1 MSNINR
7 HNYEAFLLDYLE
19 QNLSPNMVSELMVF
33 LEQNSD
39 LKEEFD
45 ELQAFE
51 VLEPTSV
58 LFDNKATL
66 KKDALENLMIAEIEG
81 MNTSQES
88 KTLKYILKAD
98 KTAKNDFKLFQQ
110 TKLKSKKVIF
120 KDKEALKKEAAIIPL
135 RWFKNAAAAVII
147 MTILIQ
153 GIDDGSTVDN
163 QFQMATFNPVPISK
177 ELFIVKETTNEIK
190 TTSADVVSVKN
201 KKPFISKQKTPLV
214 GVEVENPTKQLA
226 VNNVAEKDSIVIL
239 PTALK
244 KEEKVL
250 ANNTKE
256 QAPVLTIG
264 GFLKKEA
271 TKKILQEETTNTK
284 QPLEI
289 VVADLAA
296 KVAGKK
302 GGMKKNK
309 NDEGEVKE
317 YALSIGKFSIS
328 RKVKN

>member
-19 QNLSPNMVSELMVF
+19 QNLSPNMVAELMVF
-33 LEQNSD
+33 LEQHPD
-39 LKEEFD
+39 LKQELD

-51 VLEPTSV
+51 VLEPNSV

-66 KKDALENLMIAEIEG
+66 KKEALDNLMIAEIEG
-81 MNTSQES
+81 INTSQET
-88 KTLKYILKAD
+88 KTLKHILKAD

-153 GIDDGSTVDN
+153 GIDDGSTIDN
-163 QFQMATFNPVPISK
+163 QFQMATFNPVPITK
-177 ELFIVKETTNEIK
+177 EVFTIKETTHK
-190 TTSADVVSVKN
+190 PTTSTTQPIKLKS
-201 KKPFISKQKTPLV
+201 KKIIEENTTITPDEKLNTT
-214 GVEVENPTKQLA
+214 EQLA
-226 VNNVAEKDSIVIL
+226 VNHITEKDSIVIL
-239 PTALK
+239 PTVLK

-328 RKVKN
+328 KKVKN

>member
-19 QNLSPNMVSELMVF
+19 QNLSPNMVAELMVF

-58 LFDNKATL
+58 PFDNKATL
-66 KKDALENLMIAEIEG
+66 KKDALDNLMIAEIEG
-81 MNTSQES
+81 INTSQET
-88 KTLKYILKAD
+88 KTLKHILKAD
-98 KTAKNDFKLFQQ
+98 KTAKNDFTLFQQ
-110 TKLKSKKVIF
+110 TKLKAKKIIF
-120 KDKEALKKEAAIIPL
+120 EDKNTLKKEADIIPL
-135 RWFKNAAAAVII
+135 KWWTNAAAAVLI
-147 MTILIQ
+147 MAFLIQ
-153 GIDDGSTVDN
+153 GLDEGSTVDN
-163 QFQMATFNPVPISK
+163 QFQMATFNPVPITK
-177 ELFIVKETTNEIK
+177 EVFTIKETTHKPTTLTTQPIK
-190 TTSADVVSVKN
+190 LKSKKVVEENTTT
-201 KKPFISKQKTPLV
+201 TPDEKLHTT
-214 GVEVENPTKQLA
+214 EQLA
-226 VNNVAEKDSIVIL
+226 VNHIIEKDSIVIL
-239 PTALK
+239 PTVLK

-256 QAPVLTIG
+256 QTPVLTIG

-328 RKVKN
+328 RKFKN

>member
-19 QNLSPNMVSELMVF
+19 QNLSPNMVAELMVF
-33 LEQNSD
+33 LEQHPD
-39 LKEEFD
+39 LKQELD

-51 VLEPTSV
+51 VLEPNSV

-66 KKDALENLMIAEIEG
+66 KKEALDNLMIAEIEG
-81 MNTSQES
+81 INTSQET
-88 KTLKYILKAD
+88 KTLKHILKAD

-120 KDKEALKKEAAIIPL
+120 KDKEALKKEAVIIPL

-153 GIDDGSTVDN
+153 GIDDGSTIDN
-163 QFQMATFNPVPISK
+163 QFQMATFNPVPITK
-177 ELFIVKETTNEIK
+177 EVFTIKETTHK
-190 TTSADVVSVKN
+190 PTTSTTQPIKLKS
-201 KKPFISKQKTPLV
+201 KKIIEENTTITPDEKLNTT
-214 GVEVENPTKQLA
+214 EQLA
-226 VNNVAEKDSIVIL
+226 VNHITEKDSIVIL
-239 PTALK
+239 PTVLK

-328 RKVKN
+328 KKVKN

>member
-19 QNLSPNMVSELMVF
+19 QNLSPNMVAELMVF

-214 GVEVENPTKQLA
+214 GVEIENPTKQLA

>member
-19 QNLSPNMVSELMVF
+19 QNLSPNMVAELMVF
-33 LEQNSD
+33 LEQHPD
-39 LKEEFD
+39 LKQELD

-66 KKDALENLMIAEIEG
+66 KKDALDNLMIAEIEG
-81 MNTSQES
+81 INTSQQT
-88 KTLKYILKAD
+88 KTLKHILKAD
-98 KTAKNDFKLFQQ
+98 KTAKNDFQLFQQ

-135 RWFKNAAAAVII
+135 RWWTNAAAAVLI
-147 MTILIQ
+147 MAFLIQ

-163 QFQMATFNPVPISK
+163 QFQMATFNPVPITK
-177 ELFIVKETTNEIK
+177 EVFTIKETTNEIK
-190 TTSADVVSVKN
+190 TTSEDVVSVKN
-201 KKPFISKQKTPLV
+201 KKPVISKQKTPLV
-214 GVEVENPTKQLA
+214 GVEVENATKQLA

-239 PTALK
+239 PTVLN

>member
-1 MSNINR
+1 MRNINR
-7 HNYEAFLLDYLE
+7 HNYEVFLLDYLE
-19 QNLSPNMVSELMVF
+19 QNLSPNMVAELMVF
-33 LEQNSD
+33 LEQHPD
-39 LKEEFD
+39 LKQELD

-51 VLEPTSV
+51 VLEPNSV
-58 LFDNKATL
+58 LFDDKATL
-66 KKDALENLMIAEIEG
+66 KKEALDNLMIAEIEG
-81 MNTSQES
+81 INTSQES

-98 KTAKNDFKLFQQ
+98 KTAKKDFKLFQQ

-177 ELFIVKETTNEIK
+177 NLFTTKEITNDIDKTATNAHSKKQRKSVINSNKTHLVAVELEK
-190 TTSADVVSVKN
+190 TELLTKNNIAERDSVVIF
-201 KKPFISKQKTPLV
+201 PTISR
-214 GVEVENPTKQLA
+214 
-226 VNNVAEKDSIVIL
+226 
-239 PTALK
+239 
-244 KEEKVL
+244 KEEKMLV
-250 ANNTKE
+250 NNTNEKE
-256 QAPVLTIG
+256 PVLTVG
-264 GFLKKEA
+264 RFLKKEA
-271 TKKILQEETTNTK
+271 TKKILQEEPTDNK

-302 GGMKKNK
+302 GDIKKNK
-309 NDEGEVKE
+309 NNDGEIKA
-317 YALSIGKFSIS
+317 YALNIGKFSIS

>member
-19 QNLSPNMVSELMVF
+19 QNLSPNMVAELMVF
-33 LEQNSD
+33 LEQHPD
-39 LKEEFD
+39 LKQELD

-51 VLEPTSV
+51 VLEPNSV

-66 KKDALENLMIAEIEG
+66 KKEALDNLMIAEIEG
-81 MNTSQES
+81 INTSQET
-88 KTLKYILKAD
+88 KTLKHILKAD

-153 GIDDGSTVDN
+153 GIDDGSTIDN
-163 QFQMATFNPVPISK
+163 QFQMATFNPVPITK
-177 ELFIVKETTNEIK
+177 EVFTIKETTHK
-190 TTSADVVSVKN
+190 PTTSTTQPIKLKS
-201 KKPFISKQKTPLV
+201 KKIIEENTTITPDEKLNTT
-214 GVEVENPTKQLA
+214 EQLA
-226 VNNVAEKDSIVIL
+226 VNHITEKDSIVIL
-239 PTALK
+239 PTVLK

-317 YALSIGKFSIS
+317 YVLSIGKFSIS
-328 RKVKN
+328 KKVKN

>member
-19 QNLSPNMVSELMVF
+19 QNLSPNTVAELMVF
-33 LEQNSD
+33 LEQNPD

-45 ELQAFE
+45 EIQAFE
-51 VLEPTSV
+51 VLEATPV
-58 LFDNKATL
+58 NFDNKTTL
-66 KKDALENLMIAEIEG
+66 KKDALDNLMIAEIEG
-81 MNTSQES
+81 INTSQET
-88 KTLKYILKAD
+88 KTLKHILKVD
-98 KTAKNDFKLFQQ
+98 KTAKNNFQLFQQ
-110 TKLKSKKVIF
+110 TKLKSKKIIF
-120 KDKEALKKEAAIIPL
+120 KDKNALKKEAAIIPL
-135 RWFKNAAAAVII
+135 RWWTNAAAAVLI
-147 MTILIQ
+147 MAFLIQ
-153 GIDDGSTVDN
+153 GLDDGSTVDN
-163 QFQMATFNPVPISK
+163 QFQLATFNPVPISK
-177 ELFIVKETTNEIK
+177 ELFIAKETTNEIK
-190 TTSADVVSVKN
+190 TTSADIASVKN
-201 KKPFISKQKTPLV
+201 KKPVINKQKTPLV
-214 GVEVENPTKQLA
+214 GVAVENTTKQLA

-271 TKKILQEETTNTK
+271 SKKILSEEASNTK
-284 QPLEI
+284 QSLEI

-302 GGMKKNK
+302 SGMKKNK

>member
-19 QNLSPNMVSELMVF
+19 QNLSPNMVAELMVF

-271 TKKILQEETTNTK
+271 TKKILQEETANTK

>member
-19 QNLSPNMVSELMVF
+19 QNLSPNMVAELMVF
-33 LEQNSD
+33 LEQHPD
-39 LKEEFD
+39 LKQELD

-51 VLEPTSV
+51 VLEPTS
-58 LFDNKATL
+58 LPFDNKSML
-66 KKDALENLMIAEIEG
+66 KKDALDNLMIAEIEG
-81 MNTSQES
+81 INTPLES
-88 KTLKYILKAD
+88 KTLKQILKAD
-98 KTAKNDFKLFQQ
+98 KIAKNDFQLFKQ

-120 KDKEALKKEAAIIPL
+120 KDNPSLKKEAAIIPL
-135 RWFKNAAAAVII
+135 KWFKHAAAAVIV

-177 ELFIVKETTNEIK
+177 NLFTAKETTDKIK
-190 TTSADVVSVKN
+190 ATAATINPVKQKKQVVNN
-201 KKPFISKQKTPLV
+201 KKTDSIIVEIEDEPLAKNIV
-214 GVEVENPTKQLA
+214 V
-226 VNNVAEKDSIVIL
+226 EKDSIVIL
-239 PTALK
+239 PTPVHK
-244 KEEKVL
+244 KEKLLAAKENEK
-250 ANNTKE
+250 E
-256 QAPVLTIG
+256 PILTVG
-264 GFLKKEA
+264 RFLKKEA
-271 TKKILQEETTNTK
+271 TKKILQEEPNDTK

-302 GGMKKNK
+302 GGIKKNK
-309 NDEGEVKE
+309 NNDGEVKE
-317 YALSIGKFSIS
+317 YALNIGKFSIS

>member
-19 QNLSPNMVSELMVF
+19 QNLSPNMVAELMVF
-33 LEQNSD
+33 LEQHPD
-39 LKEEFD
+39 LKQELD

-51 VLEPTSV
+51 ILEPTSV

-66 KKDALENLMIAEIEG
+66 KKDALDNLMIAEIEG
-81 MNTSQES
+81 MNTSKES
-88 KTLKYILKAD
+88 KILKHILKAD

-153 GIDDGSTVDN
+153 GIDDGTTVDN

-226 VNNVAEKDSIVIL
+226 VDNVAEKDSIVIL
-239 PTALK
+239 PTVLN

-256 QAPVLTIG
+256 QATVLTIG

-271 TKKILQEETTNTK
+271 TKKILQEEITNTK

>member
-19 QNLSPNMVSELMVF
+19 QNLSPNMVAELMVF
-33 LEQNSD
+33 LEQNPD

-58 LFDNKATL
+58 LFDNKVML
-66 KKDALENLMIAEIEG
+66 KKEALDNLMIAEIEG
-81 MNTSQES
+81 INTSQET
-88 KTLKYILKAD
+88 KTLKNILKAD
-98 KTAKNDFKLFQQ
+98 KIAKNDFMLFQQ
-110 TKLKSKKVIF
+110 TKLKAKKIIF
-120 KDKEALKKEAAIIPL
+120 EDKNALKKEAVIIPL
-135 RWFKNAAAAVII
+135 RWFKNAAAAVIV

-153 GIDDGSTVDN
+153 GIDDGSTVEN
-163 QFQMATFNPVPISK
+163 QFQMATFNPMPITK
-177 ELFIVKETTNEIK
+177 EVFTIKETTHK
-190 TTSADVVSVKN
+190 PTTSTTQPIKLKSKKVVEEN
-201 KKPFISKQKTPLV
+201 TTTTPDEKLNTT
-214 GVEVENPTKQLA
+214 ERLA
-226 VNNVAEKDSIVIL
+226 VNHIEEKDSIVIL
-239 PTALK
+239 PTVLK

-250 ANNTKE
+250 ANNIKE
-256 QAPVLTIG
+256 QTPVLTIG

-271 TKKILQEETTNTK
+271 SKKILQEETTNTK
-284 QPLEI
+284 QSLEI

>member
-1 MSNINR
+1 MSNINK

-19 QNLSPNMVSELMVF
+19 QNLSPNMVAELMLF
-33 LEQNSD
+33 LEQNPN

-51 VLEPTSV
+51 VLEATPV
-58 LFDNKATL
+58 NFNNKATL
-66 KKDALENLMIAEIEG
+66 KKDAIDNLMIAEIEG
-81 MNTSQES
+81 INTSQET
-88 KTLKYILKAD
+88 KALKHILKVD
-98 KTAKNDFKLFQQ
+98 KAAKNDFQLFQQ
-110 TKLKSKKVIF
+110 TKLKSKKIIF
-120 KDKEALKKEAAIIPL
+120 KDKNALKKEAAIIPL
-135 RWFKNAAAAVII
+135 RWWTNAAAAVLI
-147 MTILIQ
+147 MAFLIQ
-153 GIDDGSTVDN
+153 GLDDGSTVDN
-163 QFQMATFNPVPISK
+163 QFQFATFNPVPLTKDVLTI
-177 ELFIVKETTNEIK
+177 KETTIEAK
-190 TTSADVVSVKN
+190 TTTNIIPVKQQRTGVSKKN
-201 KKPFISKQKTPLV
+201 TSTV
-214 GVEVENPTKQLA
+214 AVEVENTIEPLA
-226 VNNVAEKDSIVIL
+226 INNVVEKDSIVIL

-271 TKKILQEETTNTK
+271 SKKILSEEASNTK
-284 QPLEI
+284 QSLEI

-302 GGMKKNK
+302 GEMKKNK
-309 NDEGEVKE
+309 NDDGEVKE

>member
-1 MSNINR
+1 MNNINR

-19 QNLSPNMVSELMVF
+19 RNLTPNMVAELMVF
-33 LEQNSD
+33 LEQNPD
-39 LKEEFD
+39 LKQELE

-51 VLEPTSV
+51 MLEATPIN
-58 LFDNKATL
+58 FDNKTTL
-66 KKDALENLMIAEIEG
+66 KKDALDNLMIAEIEG
-81 MNTSQES
+81 INTSQET
-88 KTLKYILKAD
+88 KTLKHILKAD

-120 KDKEALKKEAAIIPL
+120 KDKETLKKEAAIIPL

-153 GIDDGSTVDN
+153 GIDDGPTIDN

-177 ELFIVKETTNEIK
+177 ELFIAKETTNEIK
-190 TTSADVVSVKN
+190 TTSAGVVSVKN
-201 KKPFISKQKTPLV
+201 KKTVISKQKTPLV
-214 GVEVENPTKQLA
+214 GVEVENTTKQLA

-239 PTALK
+239 PTVLK

-328 RKVKN
+328 KKVKN